1 MLKAFGAELVLTP
14 GELRM
19 AGAIAEAEKI
29 VQNIP
34 GSWMPM
40 QFKNPANPKIH
51 EETTGPE
58 IWRDTDGRVD
68 LLVCGVGTGG
78 TLSGSARFLKRMN
91 PSLQAIAVEP
101 KESAV
106 NHPDSCRERNLK
118 PGAHKIQGIGA
129 GFVPETLDL
138 SIVDRVICITGEE
151 AMQRA
156 RELACEE
163 GIFAGISSGAT
174 VAAAL
179 QLAALPENKGKRIVA
194 ISPDAGE
201 RYLSS
206 ELFE

>member
-1 MLKAFGAELVLTP
+1 
-14 GELRM
+14 LRM

-58 IWRDTDGRVD
+58 IWRDTGGRVD

-78 TLSGSARFLKRMN
+78 TLSGSARFLKQMN

-106 NHPDSCRERNLK
+106 ITQTLAGEKLK

-129 GFVPETLDL
+129 GFIPETLDL
-138 SIVDRVICITGEE
+138 AIVDRVICITGEE

-156 RELACEE
+156 RELAREE
-163 GIFAGISSGAT
+163 GIFAGISSGAA